1 MKNKY
6 IKKMDDNIECQK
18 CHNIFPKQNQ
28 IMHDARCT
36 IENPMPLDESRK
48 IQLNQL
54 NNLKEEN
61 KNVHNNSEVNKE
73 QNPEIIPNIESSQIN
88 KESQPSLKKYSDS
101 GEFPDIF
108 VCEKCGET
116 LPESEKKD
124 HMYCHNLEKEERE
137 KINNQNNDFQVTE
150 REIERQKEIEEM
162 IKRQNDMRRRSQN
175 QNSNQQSH
183 NQRGNIN
190 PNNLFGSDNDMQFFG
205 NMGIPGIPNIIARN
219 NNQNN
224 LSGNARIRFSRTGP
238 NGETI
243 IQEFRGNSGGMEN
256 MMNPMMNDPLSIFF
270 AQSSGNGGQ
279 RGRSIIP
286 FSHMNDI
293 NSLNS
298 IFGQLL
304 RLEHPTDQQILNE
317 LPETQIED
325 VTKLDAEK
333 KNCVI
338 CLEDFKNGEKATVL
352 PCIHM
357 FHTSCIQNWLKS
369 QNTCPICK
377 FSLTGDNIFRQS

>member
-1 MKNKY
+1 
-6 IKKMDDNIECQK
+6 
-18 CHNIFPKQNQ
+18 
-28 IMHDARCT
+28 
-36 IENPMPLDESRK
+36 
-48 IQLNQL
+48 
-54 NNLKEEN
+54 
-61 KNVHNNSEVNKE
+61 VNKE

-137 KINNQNNDFQVTE
+137 KINNQNNDFQVSE

-224 LSGNARIRFSRTGP
+224 LSGNAG
-238 NGETI
+238 
-243 IQEFRGNSGGMEN
+243 
-256 MMNPMMNDPLSIFF
+256 
-270 AQSSGNGGQ
+270 
-279 RGRSIIP
+279 
-286 FSHMNDI
+286 
-293 NSLNS
+293 
-298 IFGQLL
+298 
-304 RLEHPTDQQILNE
+304 
-317 LPETQIED
+317 
-325 VTKLDAEK
+325 
-333 KNCVI
+333 
-338 CLEDFKNGEKATVL
+338 
-352 PCIHM
+352 
-357 FHTSCIQNWLKS
+357 
-369 QNTCPICK
+369 
-377 FSLTGDNIFRQS
+377 